1 MGWNIEGHYVET
13 CNCDFLCPCITSNA
27 TAKPTEGECKA
38 ALAFQIENGQK
49 DGLKLSGLSFVVL
62 LYSPGPM
69 AEGNLKVG
77 LIIDEHA
84 DDNQTEAI
92 KQITSGSEG
101 GPMEFFE
108 PLVTEFAGIEKRPI
122 KFEGEGL
129 NFSVSAGELVNQSIE
144 GLPGAD
150 EEAGDPI
157 YLENVPHPANTK
169 LALAKATNS
178 EFHAFGINW
187 EDSTGTRNGHFQRF
201 AWAA

>member
-1 MGWNIEGHYVET
+1 MSISKLFNSDLFSDRLIVTALLVAVTIASWLFVLNGGGMGMPAHKM
-13 CNCDFLCPCITSNA
+13 TS
-27 TAKPTEGECKA
+27 
-38 ALAFQIENGQK
+38 L
-49 DGLKLSGLSFVVL
+49 DL
-62 LYSPGPM
+62 
-69 AEGNLKVG
+69 
-77 LIIDEHA
+77 
-84 DDNQTEAI
+84 
-92 KQITSGSEG
+92 
-101 GPMEFFE
+101 
-108 PLVTEFAGIEKRPI
+108 
-122 KFEGEGL
+122 GEGL